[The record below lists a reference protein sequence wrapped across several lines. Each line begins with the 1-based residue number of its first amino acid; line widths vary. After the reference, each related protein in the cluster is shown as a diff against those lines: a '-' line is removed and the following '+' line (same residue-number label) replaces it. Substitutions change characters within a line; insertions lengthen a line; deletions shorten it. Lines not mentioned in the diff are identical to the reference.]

1 MRIHFIAIGGSAMHN
16 LALALHSYGHQI
28 TGSDDE
34 IFEPSKTRL
43 AEKGLLPKTMG
54 WNPEIITKEIDAI
67 ILGMH
72 ARIDNPELLRAQELG
87 MKIYSYPEF
96 IYNHSIDKTRV
107 SITGSHGKTT
117 ITSMILHVLNYHN
130 VSTDYMVGALIE
142 GFDTMVKLTD
152 DEFIVLEGDEY
163 LSSPLDLRSKFLHYH
178 PNIVLLSG
186 IAWDHINVFPT
197 YENYK
202 EQFVKMLDSIEKGGV
217 VIYNREDPEVVDLV
231 LHCKNEIKKFAYQT
245 PDFRIENGITYLDT
259 PEGEVPLSVFGKHN
273 LNNLEGARW
282 ICLEMGIQEEE
293 FYEAIASF
301 KGAGNRLELI
311 ADASNG
317 RAYKDFAHAPSKVV
331 ATVNA
336 VKEQYTEQS
345 VTAVL
350 ELHTFSSLNP
360 EFIVQYKGTM
370 DKADLAYVYFNPDAL
385 AHKKLPP
392 ITTEQVREAFANPNL
407 KVFNN
412 SEELFAD
419 IRESIKWPGVL
430 LLMTSG
436 NFGGVNLEGE
446 AKSILG

>member
-16 LALALHSYGHQI
+16 LALALHSYGHQVS
-28 TGSDDE
+28 GSDDE
-34 IFEPSKTRL
+34 VFEPSKTRL
-43 AEKGLLPKTMG
+43 AEKGLLPKNMG
-54 WNPEIITKEIDAI
+54 WNPDVITKEIEAV

-72 ARIDNPELLRAQELG
+72 ARIDNSELLRAQELG
-87 MKIYSYPEF
+87 IKIYSYPEF

-107 SITGSHGKTT
+107 AITGSHGKTT

-130 VSTDYMVGALIE
+130 VSTDYMVGALIK

-152 DEFIVLEGDEY
+152 NEFIVLEGDEY
-163 LSSPLDLRSKFLHYH
+163 LSSPIDLRPKFLHYK

-202 EQFVKMLDSIEKGGV
+202 EQFVLMLDSIEKGGV
-217 VIYNREDPEVVDLV
+217 VIYNSEDPEVVDLV
-231 LHCKNEIKKFAYQT
+231 LHCNNEIKKFAYNT
-245 PDFRIENGITYLDT
+245 PESRIENGVTYLNT
-259 PEGEVPLSVFGKHN
+259 PVGEVSLSVFGKHN

-282 ICLEMGIQEEE
+282 ICLEMGIQEED
-293 FYEAIASF
+293 FYEAIGSF
-301 KGAGNRLELI
+301 TGAGNRLELI
-311 ADASNG
+311 ADGKKG
-317 RAYKDFAHAPSKVV
+317 RAYKDFAHAPSKVI

-336 VKEQYTEQS
+336 VKEQYEKQS

-360 EFIVQYKGTM
+360 EFIIQYKGAM
-370 DKADLAYVYFNPDAL
+370 EAADLAYVYFNPEAL
-385 AHKKLPP
+385 KHKKLPP
-392 ITTEQVREAFANPNL
+392 ISTEQVQEAFANPNL

-412 SEELFAD
+412 SEDLFND
-419 IRESIKWPGVL
+419 IRASAKWPGVL

-436 NFGGVNLEGE
+436 NFGGVNLKTFAEE
-446 AKSILG
+446 IVN